1 MGKQLARIW
10 WYMNEML
17 PLALVALGV
26 LLACHGWRKRRLADR
41 GLASGTAREVLLA
54 LFVAFCAGLA
64 ALTLFP
70 GGFWDLYTNWRYGG
84 QWSGFRSWPE
94 IVERLELLPEMLTPF
109 QEITRAWRTGLD
121 ILWFMLL
128 GNIVMFMPLGFFP
141 ALLWRKWRWWKSLLV
156 GFCASVA
163 IEFTQFFIGRFTD
176 IDDVILNTIGALVGY
191 GLYRLFR
198 RLWPEAADAC
208 KVQEVSSWT

>member
-1 MGKQLARIW
+1 MGKQLARVW

-26 LLACHGWRKRRLADR
+26 LLTCRGWRKRRLADR
-41 GLASGTAREVLLA
+41 GLVSGMAREVLLA

-70 GGFWDLYTNWRYGG
+70 GGFWDLYTHWRYGG

-94 IVERLELLPEMLTPF
+94 IVARLELLPEMLTPF

-156 GFCASVA
+156 GFCASFT

-176 IDDVILNTIGALVGY
+176 IDDVILNTTGALAGY
-191 GLYRLFR
+191 WLYCLFR
-198 RLWPEAADAC
+198 RLWPEAAQKC
-208 KVQEVSSWT
+208 HVGEV